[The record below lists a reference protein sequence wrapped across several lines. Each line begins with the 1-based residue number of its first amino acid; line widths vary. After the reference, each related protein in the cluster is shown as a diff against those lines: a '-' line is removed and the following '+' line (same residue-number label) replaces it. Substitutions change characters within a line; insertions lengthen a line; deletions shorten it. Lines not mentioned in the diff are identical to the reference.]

1 MQVLNIIL
9 PGEKYIWMN
18 TSQYKLVKNVAII
31 LTTKRMRGH
40 KKTYFTKRGVRVDLG
55 NFEPAFPTQL
65 MTTGL

>member
-1 MQVLNIIL
+1 
-9 PGEKYIWMN
+9 MN